1 MFSGMVK
8 QVLNKS
14 AIRAV
19 KDYMAWTTKKLN
31 RCSRSKNYNCR
42 HFKCN
47 QQGV

>member
-19 KDYMAWTTKKLN
+19 KDYMAWNNKKTE
-31 RCSRSKNYNCR
+31 
-42 HFKCN
+42 
-47 QQGV
+47 QM